1 MVSYWW
7 PEDRKIRK
15 YQKLGDFRI
24 EPYGEKFFA
33 LYKGDELI
41 CVTVYKCG
49 AVEVMKRLFEKDVNC

>member
-15 YQKLGDFRI
+15 YQQLGDFRI

-49 AVEVMKRLFEKDVNC
+49 AIEVMRRLYGQEG